1 MGTEQKNLDV
11 PFKVTGKTVYGID
24 VRLPGM
30 KWAAVKACPVYGG
43 DVKSYDFEA
52 IRKSAR
58 RALRRAVPDSGSRA
72 DSRPRLQRRRR
83 RHRRHAGTRPRP
95 RSIGCRSSGRFPPR
109 TPRSTR
115 RTCDAVAA
123 GGARSARHACASI
136 RAMST
141 RPSRAPP
148 RSSKR
153 RTRRRICRAHAWS
166 PATPRCSSTS
176 DRVDIWIGDQSPQE
190 TRFSAAKI
198 TGIPEQ
204 NVHLH
209 LCHLGGGF
217 GRNGNGP
224 QAEHAIMIA
233 NANRGMPIH
242 LLWTREEDFIGTTY
256 RAMGVARLQGRPRRR
271 RLADRAR
278 GAHRDAGR
286 RVRPRRIVRRDL
298 ALPRAELSLLEPH
311 DEVPRSRRHAA
322 RHRPGG
328 ARVLSRELH
337 GRARARGRQR
347 SVSLSARAPRP
358 HQLSPTRTT

>member
-11 PFKVTGKTVYGID
+11 PLKVTGKTVYGID

-43 DVKSYDFEA
+43 DVKRYDFDA
-52 IRKSAR
+52 IRTHAG
-58 RALRRAVPDSGSRA
+58 RALRRAVPDSRSGA
-72 DSRPRLQRRRR
+72 DARPHLQRRRR
-83 RHRRHAGTRPRP
+83 RHRRHLVSGQDRA
-95 RSIGCRSSGRFPPR
+95 RSDADRVEDSARA
-109 TPRSTR
+109 R
-115 RTCDAVAA
+115 RVQHGEHARGAA

-141 RPSRAPP
+141 RPSRAPTRIVEATYSTPYLP
-148 RSSKR
+148 RAR
-153 RTRRRICRAHAWS
+153 ME
-166 PATPRCSSTS
+166 PGNATVLVTN

-233 NANRGMPIH
+233 NAQPRHADPHAVDARGGFH
-242 LLWTREEDFIGTTY
+242 RHDLSRDGRGAT
-256 RAMGVARLQGRPRRR
+256 QGRLSTPTAGRSRSRCARPCRKAGSVPRRR
-271 RLADRAR
+271 
-278 GAHRDAGR
+278 
-286 RVRPRRIVRRDL
+286 
-298 ALPRAELSLLEPH
+298 S
-311 DEVPRSRRHAA
+311 
-322 RHRPGG
+322 
-328 ARVLSRELH
+328 
-337 GRARARGRQR
+337 
-347 SVSLSARAPRP
+347 
-358 HQLSPTRTT
+358 T